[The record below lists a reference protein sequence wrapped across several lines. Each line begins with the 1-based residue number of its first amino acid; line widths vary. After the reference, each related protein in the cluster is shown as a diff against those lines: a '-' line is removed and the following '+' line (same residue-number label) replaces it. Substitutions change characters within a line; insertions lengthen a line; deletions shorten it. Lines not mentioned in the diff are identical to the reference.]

1 MVKEKLVE
9 LGLSEEQATAVLKE
23 IGNTHVTLARFNE
36 VNEAKKQLEGD
47 LKDRDKQLAELSKN
61 NKDNTDLQSQIQLLQ
76 EANKLATENYDKELA
91 RIKLDSA
98 LDMALTGAK
107 GKNPKAIKALLDM
120 DKIKLDEEGLKGLE
134 DQLASLKTNESY
146 LFETESKIEQPPMQ
160 GFQPTAGNA
169 EPQGAK
175 PQTLQGVLSKLYS
188 GGTN

>member
-23 IGNTHVTLARFNE
+23 IGNTHVKLARFNE

-146 LFETESKIEQPPMQ
+146 LFEAETKIEHPPMQ

-169 EPQGAK
+169 DPQGSK
-175 PQTLQGVLSKLYS
+175 SQTLQGVLSKLYS

>member
-1 MVKEKLVE
+1 MNL
-9 LGLSEEQATAVLKE
+9 
-23 IGNTHVTLARFNE
+23 
-36 VNEAKKQLEGD
+36 
-47 LKDRDKQLAELSKN
+47 
-61 NKDNTDLQSQIQLLQ
+61 QLLQ

-146 LFETESKIEQPPMQ
+146 LFETETKIEQPPMQ
-160 GFQPTAGNA
+160 GFQPTQEMQNWCSNNKILCLLD
-169 EPQGAK
+169 EF
-175 PQTLQGVLSKLYS
+175 VLHQIL
-188 GGTN
+188 

>member
-1 MVKEKLVE
+1 
-9 LGLSEEQATAVLKE
+9 
-23 IGNTHVTLARFNE
+23 
-36 VNEAKKQLEGD
+36 
-47 LKDRDKQLAELSKN
+47 
-61 NKDNTDLQSQIQLLQ
+61 
-76 EANKLATENYDKELA
+76 
-91 RIKLDSA
+91 
-98 LDMALTGAK
+98 MALTGAK

-146 LFETESKIEQPPMQ
+146 LFETETKIEQPAMQ

-169 EPQGAK
+169 DPQGSK

>member
-1 MVKEKLVE
+1 MAKEKLVE

-36 VNEAKKQLEGD
+36 VNEAKKQIEGD
-47 LKDRDKQLAELSKN
+47 LKDRDKQLSELYKN
-61 NKDNTDLQSQIQLLQ
+61 NKDNADLQSQIQLLQ
-76 EANKLATENYDKELA
+76 EANKLATENYDRELA

-120 DKIKLDEEGLKGLE
+120 DKISLDGETLKGLE
-134 DQLASLKTNESY
+134 EQLNLLKTKESD
-146 LFETESKIEQPPMQ
+146 LFETETKVEQPPMQ
-160 GFQPTAGNA
+160 GIQPTVGNA
-169 EPQGAK
+169 EVTGSK

-188 GGTN
+188 GTN

>member
-1 MVKEKLVE
+1 
-9 LGLSEEQATAVLKE
+9 
-23 IGNTHVTLARFNE
+23 
-36 VNEAKKQLEGD
+36 
-47 LKDRDKQLAELSKN
+47 
-61 NKDNTDLQSQIQLLQ
+61 
-76 EANKLATENYDKELA
+76 
-91 RIKLDSA
+91 
-98 LDMALTGAK
+98 MALTGAK

-146 LFETESKIEQPPMQ
+146 LFETETKIEQPSMQ

-169 EPQGAK
+169 EQRGAK

>member
-1 MVKEKLVE
+1 MVKEKLIE
-9 LGLSEEQATAVLKE
+9 LGLNEEQATAVLKE
-23 IGNTHVTLARFNE
+23 MGNTHVTLARFNE

-107 GKNPKAIKALLDM
+107 GKNHKAIKALLDM

-146 LFETESKIEQPPMQ
+146 LFETETKIEQPPMQ

-169 EPQGAK
+169 EQQGAK